1 MVKCK
6 STIIHKYH
14 QRLFLN
20 LLKSKDINYHTVRLI
35 DHHYNFYNF
44 VIAGFDVWLWVDL
57 CQVTGMSS
65 YQRLHCNNSL
75 LNPTQ
80 TEDMTPHHWRIL
92 CLPLIK
98 RFHRALRLDLISMSK
113 LTKFS
118 INNWFLNN
126 MQFFAVKLCFKQ
138 NPCYRKTSEISQ
150 LLQKTWTEYS
160 LINTWK
166 SNYLE
171 ESSHHYFR
179 HPQIS

>member
-1 MVKCK
+1 MKP
-6 STIIHKYH
+6 T
-14 QRLFLN
+14 
-20 LLKSKDINYHTVRLI
+20 TVRLI

-98 RFHRALRLDLISMSK
+98 RFHRALRLDLISIIFLIIKFCMST
-113 LTKFS
+113 LTMFSQVNIYIEEEYHWTDIFEDKF
-118 INNWFLNN
+118 
-126 MQFFAVKLCFKQ
+126 
-138 NPCYRKTSEISQ
+138 E
-150 LLQKTWTEYS
+150 LLKELPYGPPSLDPALRYS
-160 LINTWK
+160 PIKGRSFNKERIW
-166 SNYLE
+166 
-171 ESSHHYFR
+171 R
-179 HPQIS
+179 QISWEQGHYSIELKSWSS

>member
-1 MVKCK
+1 MKIPFLKQFGHYKSIDNFLQVHFVVKCK

-98 RFHRALRLDLISMSK
+98 RFPRALRLDLISV
-113 LTKFS
+113 KF
-118 INNWFLNN
+118 NN
-126 MQFFAVKLCFKQ
+126 
-138 NPCYRKTSEISQ
+138 
-150 LLQKTWTEYS
+150 
-160 LINTWK
+160 
-166 SNYLE
+166 
-171 ESSHHYFR
+171 
-179 HPQIS
+179 QILYEPIDKVFS